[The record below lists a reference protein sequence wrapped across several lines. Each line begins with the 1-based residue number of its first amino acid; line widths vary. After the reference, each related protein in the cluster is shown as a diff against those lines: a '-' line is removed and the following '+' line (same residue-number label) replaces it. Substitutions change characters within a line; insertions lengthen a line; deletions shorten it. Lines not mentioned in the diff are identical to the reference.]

1 MESALGIWMNTERSL
16 PPASSTST
24 LLRPSSLRRFAITQP
39 AEPAPTI
46 T

>member
-1 MESALGIWMNTERSL
+1 MSRSQ

-24 LLRPSSLRRFAITQP
+24 LTSLSSVNRFASVQP
-39 AEPAPTI
+39 AEPAPTM

>member
-1 MESALGIWMNTERSL
+1 MFGCLSL

-24 LLRPSSLRRFAITQP
+24 LAPFSLSRFASTHP
-39 AEPAPTI
+39 AAPAPTI